1 MANIYSMT
9 GFSTVQAKYNDSE
22 LTCEVRTLNS
32 RYLEIM
38 VKLPRLVADLE
49 NPIKDVIRKKITRG
63 KVMYSLSFSALTGEL
78 QNLKIDPATVQIYT
92 NLLKQIRQA
101 AGLEVPITLDHL
113 LSFKDIISF
122 EEENEVDEE
131 LVETIYR
138 LTEKTLDDL
147 NRMRAREGENL
158 KTDLQNR
165 LSKIELLINEIAS
178 LGKENPRIEFERLYN
193 RLLLL
198 IEEEKLDLSRVEQEL
213 ALITDKVDISEETV
227 RMKSHLQLF
236 KDNLNSG
243 SPIGKKLNF
252 ILQEM
257 HREVNTMS
265 NKATMIEISHRVV
278 TIKEEIEKIREQVQ
292 NIE

>member
-101 AGLEVPITLDHL
+101 AGLEAPITLDHL

-122 EEENEVDEE
+122 EEESEVDEE
-131 LVETIYR
+131 LVDAVYQ
-138 LTEKTLDDL
+138 LTEKALDDL

-165 LSKIELLINEIAS
+165 LGKIEQLINEIAS